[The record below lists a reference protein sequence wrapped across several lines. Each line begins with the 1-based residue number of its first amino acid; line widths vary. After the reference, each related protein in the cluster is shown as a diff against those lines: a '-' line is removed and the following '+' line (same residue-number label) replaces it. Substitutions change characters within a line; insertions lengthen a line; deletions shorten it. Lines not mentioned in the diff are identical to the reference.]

1 MQISTASLLAAQQ
14 QMPSPKT
21 AAQPSAFG
29 AFLNT
34 SAPEQAKEAAKP
46 AFEPVQF
53 VRATPATPKEP
64 AAARADMPPAMGF
77 RAPGSTLDIR
87 I

>member
-14 QMPSPKT
+14 QMPSPKP
-21 AAQPSAFG
+21 AGQSSAFG

-34 SAPEQAKEAAKP
+34 STPEQTKEAAKP
-46 AFEPVQF
+46 AFEPAQF
-53 VRATPATPKEP
+53 ARATPAKPEQPP
-64 AAARADMPPAMGF
+64 AAPADMPPMGF